1 MNERNLEREEL
12 RVEKLI
18 KEKDD
23 GTTQTV
29 ENPQERLLPRK
40 RKKRWDV
47 TPEEYK
53 KQKECENNKELVKN
67 LHPHLL

>member
-29 ENPQERLLPRK
+29 ENPQERLLP
-40 RKKRWDV
+40 V
-47 TPEEYK
+47 
-53 KQKECENNKELVKN
+53 KERRDGT
-67 LHPHLL
+67 

>member
-23 GTTQTV
+23 GTTKTV
-29 ENPQERLLPRK
+29 ENPKRGYYPVKEKEKMGRDTRRIQEAK
-40 RKKRWDV
+40 RV
-47 TPEEYK
+47 
-53 KQKECENNKELVKN
+53 
-67 LHPHLL
+67 

>member
-1 MNERNLEREEL
+1 MKETWKGGL

-29 ENPQERLLPRK
+29 ENPKRGYYPVKERKMGRDTRRIQEAK
-40 RKKRWDV
+40 RV
-47 TPEEYK
+47 
-53 KQKECENNKELVKN
+53 
-67 LHPHLL
+67 

>member
-1 MNERNLEREEL
+1 MKETWKGGAL
-12 RVEKLI
+12 VEKLI

-29 ENPQERLLPRK
+29 ENPKRGYYPVKER
-40 RKKRWDV
+40 KRWDV

-53 KQKECENNKELVKN
+53 KQKV
-67 LHPHLL
+67 

>member
-23 GTTQTV
+23 GTTKTV
-29 ENPQERLLPRK
+29 ENPQESYYPVKER
-40 RKKRWDV
+40 KRWDV

-53 KQKECENNKELVKN
+53 KQKECRKQ
-67 LHPHLL
+67 

>member
-23 GTTQTV
+23 GTTKPLKTHKRGYYPV
-29 ENPQERLLPRK
+29 KERR
-40 RKKRWDV
+40 DG
-47 TPEEYK
+47 T
-53 KQKECENNKELVKN
+53 
-67 LHPHLL
+67 